1 MDFPEKA
8 AIMLRFFV
16 FQRSGMPLNI
26 RKGLDAELL
35 RKFDIDN
42 DFSNFKRSIHVSIA
56 LTIINFPLLLLDI
69 YRFVYSRELFSQY
82 GYTEITIIHLLSCI
96 VFPALIIIGKVKT
109 RNGWL
114 PVGSPFYKYF
124 WRVFFSSAYVY
135 ALTTSAP
142 CLQLYRNLT
151 TLFVAVIVLA
161 SAFKVK
167 LNVYLAHSV
176 LLCILDIISIW
187 LFVPRVRAFFPGLIS
202 DITSTI
208 IVAVCINYIAYSESL
223 KSFLNK
229 MNFEKEQAEKIVER
243 EANKAKSEF
252 LANMSHEIRTPI
264 NGIHGMLSMLQEGQ
278 LSEEQKDYIKYAKSS
293 CDVLIS
299 IVNDLFDMTLIKAN
313 KIVLENKPYS
323 PEEVVKAAVSN
334 LGAQI
339 KTKNIEMKI
348 SIDSTLPKFV
358 LGDKNRVT
366 QILNNLLSNAW
377 KFTNAGS
384 ISVDCRKMVEDG
396 GEFIRFEVMDTGIGI
411 PDDKINFIFAQFFQI
426 DSTLQKKYRGAG
438 LGLTICKSLV
448 DMMGGRIAARS
459 NNPEAGTT
467 FTFLLPLNV
476 PDENFDKIQTHYD
489 SVPKDFLAG
498 KSVLCA
504 EDNDTNL
511 KFITN
516 ILKKYGAEVRTVF
529 DGKEALDI
537 MEKNDFDV
545 VLLDI
550 RMPVIDGIETIKN
563 LREAEKSRGG
573 YTPAVAVTT
582 YTMKRNKDMIM
593 ESGFDGYLSKPF
605 SEEELMLEIYNN
617 INKKRSSE

>member
-1 MDFPEKA
+1 
-8 AIMLRFFV
+8 
-16 FQRSGMPLNI
+16 MPLNI

-35 RKFDIDN
+35 REFDIDN

-82 GYTEITIIHLLSCI
+82 GYTEITVIHLISCI

-167 LNVYLAHSV
+167 LSVYLAHSV

-223 KSFLNK
+223 KSFINK
-229 MNFEKEQAEKIVER
+229 MNFEKEQAEKIIER

-264 NGIHGMLSMLQEGQ
+264 NGIYGMLSMLQESQ

-293 CDVLIS
+293 CEVLLN
-299 IVNDLFDMTLIKAN
+299 IVNDLFDMVMIKAN
-313 KIVLENKPYS
+313 KITLDNKPYS
-323 PEEVVKAAVSN
+323 PEELIRASVAN
-334 LGAQI
+334 LTHRMKMKDI
-339 KTKNIEMKI
+339 KTEITVDE
-348 SIDSTLPKFV
+348 SLPKFIV
-358 LGDKNRVT
+358 GDKNRIA

-377 KFTNAGS
+377 KFTSSGT
-384 ISVDCRKMVEDG
+384 ISVDCRKILTDG
-396 GEFIRFEVMDTGIGI
+396 KETVLFGVKDSGIGI
-411 PDDKINFIFAQFFQI
+411 PQERIEFVFGQFAQL
-426 DSTLQKKYRGAG
+426 DSSLKKQYRGAG
-438 LGLTICKSLV
+438 LGLAICKSLV
-448 DMMGGRIAARS
+448 TMMGGRIGVRS

-467 FTFLLPLNV
+467 FSFELPLV
-476 PDENFDKIQTHYD
+476 LPDKDRDLPVQQYE
-489 SVPKDFLAG
+489 SVPTDFLAG
-498 KSVLCA
+498 KSILCV
-504 EDNDTNL
+504 EDNETNL
-511 KFITN
+511 KFITEV
-516 ILKKYGAEVRTVF
+516 LSKKGANVMTAG
-529 DGKEALDI
+529 DGREALAV
-537 MEKNDFDV
+537 MEKNDFDIM
-545 VLLDI
+545 LLDI
-550 RMPVIDGIETIKN
+550 RMPVMDGIETIQHI
-563 LREAEKSRGG
+563 RASEAENNG
-573 YTPAVAVTT
+573 YTPAIAVTT
-582 YTMKRNKDMIM
+582 YTMKKNRDMIM
-593 ESGFDGYLSKPF
+593 RSGFDGYLSKPF
-605 SEEELMLEIYNN
+605 SEADLMLEIYNN
-617 INKKRSSE
+617 INKKRS

>member
-1 MDFPEKA
+1 
-8 AIMLRFFV
+8 
-16 FQRSGMPLNI
+16 MPISI
-26 RKGLDAELL
+26 RKGYDKELL
-35 RKFDIDN
+35 KKFDMDN

-69 YRFVYSRELFSQY
+69 YSFIYSRELFSQY

-124 WRVFFSSAYVY
+124 WRVFFFSAYVY

-167 LNVYLAHSV
+167 LSVYLAHSV

-187 LFVPRVRAFFPGLIS
+187 LFVPRVRGFFPGLIS

-229 MNFEKEQAEKIVER
+229 INFEKEQAEKIVER

-264 NGIHGMLSMLQEGQ
+264 NGIYGMLSMLQEEP
-278 LSEEQKDYIKYAKSS
+278 LSENQKDYIKYAKSS
-293 CDVLIS
+293 CEVLIN
-299 IVNDLFDMTLIKAN
+299 IVNDLFDMVLIKSG
-313 KIVLENKPYS
+313 KIVLDNKPYS
-323 PEEVVKAAVSN
+323 LSELVNTSVSTVN
-334 LGAQI
+334 NQ
-339 KTKNIEMKI
+339 KMKDVEIRI
-348 SIDSTLPKFV
+348 SIDDSLPKFV
-358 LGDKNRVT
+358 VGDKNRVA

-377 KFTNAGS
+377 KFTSAGS
-384 ISVDCRKMVEDG
+384 ICVDCRRIVEEG
-396 GEFIRFEVMDTGIGI
+396 GEFIRFEVRDTGIGI
-411 PDDKINFIFAQFFQI
+411 PSDKINFVFNHFFQI
-426 DSTLQKKYRGAG
+426 DSTLKKKYRGAG
-438 LGLTICKSLV
+438 LGLAICKSLV
-448 DMMGGRIAARS
+448 DMMGGKISVRS
-459 NNPEAGTT
+459 NSPEAGTT
-467 FTFLLPLNV
+467 FAFLLPMLL
-476 PDENFDKIQTHYD
+476 PDENWEKVETQYEA
-489 SVPKDFLAG
+489 VPKDFLAG
-498 KSVLCA
+498 KSVLCV
-504 EDNDTNL
+504 EDNETNL

-516 ILKKYGAEVRTVF
+516 IMSRHAANIRTAS
-529 DGKEALDI
+529 DGKTALDI
-537 MEKNDFDV
+537 MKKNDFDI

-550 RMPVIDGIETIKN
+550 RMPLMDGIETI
-563 LREAEKSRGG
+563 RHIRAAETENRG
-573 YTPAVAVTT
+573 YTPVIAVTT
-582 YTMKRNKDMIM
+582 YTMKRNRDIIM
-593 ESGFDGYLSKPF
+593 QNGFDGYLSKPF
-605 SEEELMLEIYNN
+605 SEADLMLEIYNN